1 MRRVENPPPPPVR
14 NYAHYHQALAGVQLG
29 LGYTLA
35 LEVPIELP
43 PVGIILL
50 RNGPSP
56 PAASTLIKALHE
68 ETMDIG
74 GQTAP
79 E

>member
-1 MRRVENPPPPPVR
+1 M
-14 NYAHYHQALAGVQLG
+14 QLG

-50 RNGPSP
+50 RNGPRP

-68 ETMDIG
+68 ETLDIG